1 MFLIL
6 GQPYINIYKQLIK
19 KKTNSKIL
27 ITRGSRVRKRSQKH
41 SHTKKTRK
49 KKPKPPRPPLSHP
62 KKTNTFLH
70 THRHT
75 HRHRDGPVSQ
85 SLAAHG
91 FFSANLSLQLPL
103 FLSIPYSL
111 PFPPQNHRYKT
122 TTATTLL
129 SSFSSP
135 QHRLFFCRFSF
146 S

>member
-1 MFLIL
+1 
-6 GQPYINIYKQLIK
+6 
-19 KKTNSKIL
+19 L